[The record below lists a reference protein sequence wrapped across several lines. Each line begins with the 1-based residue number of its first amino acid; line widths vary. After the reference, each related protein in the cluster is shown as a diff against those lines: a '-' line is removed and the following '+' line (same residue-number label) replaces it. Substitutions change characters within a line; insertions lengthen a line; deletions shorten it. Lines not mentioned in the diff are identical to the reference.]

1 SRLEKELESLENG
14 DLAPSTKETLGE
26 MAEEEQKA
34 ANAQKETRSTPG
46 CPAWEVTLFPILS
59 QAERPISNS
68 PMKSVEG
75 SSLMKAAMYSVEITV
90 EKDKV
95 TGETKV
101 LSSTTLLP
109 KHPCLQGVKVYEDEM
124 KGTGILYP
132 TPGTGQLGGSPAESK
147 ECSRGHR
154 PVGQVYLPL
163 APELG
168 RAPRG
173 AGAVGSARLAPTLR
187 PALGSEA
194 AQDEQTPPVV
204 TPGRALTQTCCPLPW
219 PVGSHAA
226 PRLGL
231 RGVLWTGAPRGAG
244 AEPGAPRP
252 PKGSAGERA
261 GALPLKEDSQAGEK
275 PGANDT
281 EPKGADQDM
290 DMKKQ
295 RCKCC
300 TVM

>member
-1 SRLEKELESLENG
+1 RLEKELESLENG

-34 ANAQKETRSTPG
+34 ANAQKVWGGERS
-46 CPAWEVTLFPILS
+46 PAGLRA
-59 QAERPISNS
+59 AERPISNS

-124 KGTGILYP
+124 KAWREPSGEQGM
-132 TPGTGQLGGSPAESK
+132 QQGSPPCGASLV
-147 ECSRGHR
+147 C
-154 PVGQVYLPL
+154 LPL

-173 AGAVGSARLAPTLR
+173 AGAVGSARHLEKSLLPREPVAQ
-187 PALGSEA
+187 A

-244 AEPGAPRP
+244 AEPGASRFSPP